1 MPRIALI
8 ATCLLILFAVPVG
21 ADEATI
27 ALSYTSAAEIHSLLT
42 GNLPEWHE
50 RAHGGAVDLPAGVGE
65 IEPVMAENAIRVAGT
80 AEGTT
85 EPREMMALLNRPRAQ
100 IEIATRW
107 IELDDPS
114 VLGSALAVDAPGG
127 PRVAAPQIAVF
138 PDMSE
143 EEIGALVEAGTVLTQ
158 PHIVVMNGMPGTISF
173 ETDTDNDGAEDVG
186 TGLGCVVRVL
196 ANDVVSVQVD
206 LWTYDH
212 RPQAEEP
219 ETSLQVLLRMADGE
233 TAALARVG
241 EDGSILNPVYLL
253 TPRVVADEG

>member
-8 ATCLLILFAVPVG
+8 VACLVILFAVPLD

-27 ALSYTSAAEIHSLLT
+27 PLQHTSAAEIHSLLS

-50 RAHGGAVDLPAGVGE
+50 RAHGGQVDLPAGVEE

-80 AEGTT
+80 AEGIS
-85 EPREMMALLNRPRAQ
+85 ELREMLELLDVPRKQ

-107 IELDDPS
+107 IDLHDSS
-114 VLGSALAVDAPGG
+114 VLGHALAVDEPDGPKVAP
-127 PRVAAPQIAVF
+127 PSIAVF
-138 PDMSE
+138 PRMTDDE
-143 EEIGALVEAGTVLTQ
+143 VAALAQAGTVLTE
-158 PHIVVMNGMPGTISF
+158 PHVTVMDGMPGQIAF
-173 ETDTDNDGAEDVG
+173 ETDTDDDGADDVG
-186 TGLGCVVRVL
+186 TGLGLVAHVL
-196 ANDVVSVQVD
+196 LNDAISVQID

-212 RPQAEEP
+212 RPQAEEA
-219 ETSLQVLLRMADGE
+219 ETSLRVLLRMADGE